1 MEAGNMIKLAK
12 TTALAL
18 GLCFTL
24 AARAVPS
31 AGALQEIDYLLRFV
45 EESGC
50 AFNRNGTWHDAK
62 AARAHI
68 RMKYEYILAQDG
80 INTAEDFID
89 KAATKSSM
97 LFGQP
102 YTVKCDGDQPLRSS
116 TWLGAELARYRA
128 LRP

>member
-1 MEAGNMIKLAK
+1 MNNMAK
-12 TTALAL
+12 TMALVL

-31 AGALQEIDYLLRFV
+31 PGALQEIDYLLRFI

-50 AFNRNGTWHDAK
+50 AFNRNGSWHDAK

-68 RMKYEYILAQDG
+68 RMKYEYVLAQGG
-80 INTAEDFID
+80 INTTEDFID

-102 YTVKCDGDQPLRSS
+102 YTVKCDGNQPLRSS
-116 TWLGAELARYRA
+116 VWLAAELARYRA
-128 LRP
+128 IQL